1 MVAFVAAGAVLSSR
15 PAAASAVMA
24 RRSTTFGSAVATP
37 AVAPARLPAF
47 SPMRMETDAWV
58 QLLPTS
64 DIEPGELKPI
74 YTTGQNILVSCDFD
88 GQVYASSN
96 ICPHLGTPLTDGE
109 VGDGVLT
116 CAQHKSSWDLKTG
129 ELSGAWCPFPP
140 VLGPLLGKL
149 QPPSNLAVFP
159 VRENA
164 GYIEALLDVD
174 AVKAFEANYWAGLL
188 DSKGKA
194 TGEVNP

>member
-1 MVAFVAAGAVLSSR
+1 MVAFVAASGAVLSSR
-15 PAAASAVMA
+15 PTGVSAVMT
-24 RRSTTFGSAVATP
+24 RRSSAFGSAVA
-37 AVAPARLPAF
+37 APASQAARLSHA
-47 SPMRMETDAWV
+47 PMRMETDAWV

-64 DIEPGELKPI
+64 DIEPGELKPV
-74 YTTGQNILVSCDFD
+74 YTTGQNILLSCDYD

-129 ELSGAWCPFPP
+129 ELSGTWCPFPP

-159 VRENA
+159 VRENS

-174 AVKAFEANYWAGLL
+174 AAKAFESNYWFGLL

-194 TGEVNP
+194 TGDYY